1 MCQANSAGGI
11 TSDSAGKSDVD
22 RGALE
27 CALMAQLKHP
37 NVIAAFKSAQVPLP
51 YEVSCFAVNYGRTS
65 SLLLSL
71 AKLTMTIAH
80 IDSQIQTKKSN
91 KHIQLSNAF
100 YLIVQQS

>member
-37 NVIAAFKSAQVPLP
+37 NVISAFKSAQIHLS
-51 YEVSCFAVNYGRTS
+51 YEVNFCAFILGDN
-65 SLLLSL
+65 LSW
-71 AKLTMTIAH
+71 I
-80 IDSQIQTKKSN
+80 
-91 KHIQLSNAF
+91 
-100 YLIVQQS
+100 